1 MSGITTG
8 LSIADE
14 VEQAISAGS
23 AQKCSETIERVTALF
38 LASAERY
45 NDEQIALFGDVF
57 ERLINTIE
65 LRTLADVGA
74 RIALAELSAQL
85 APLPQAPSSVIGR
98 LARHDEIEIAGPVL
112 TESPKL
118 SSEDLVEIAS
128 SRSEKHLI
136 AIAGRW
142 WIQEIVTDTLLAR
155 RFPSVS
161 RRLVDNPG
169 AKLTP
174 AGFAMIVAQAIGDP
188 ELAVA
193 TGIRT
198 DLPKDLR
205 TKLLRGASDTVRT
218 RLLSR
223 APPHLFEEIRSAIVA
238 ASSGVAR
245 EFSREHDF
253 ATAKMLVAKLK
264 KDGRLNEIAVLTFAR
279 QKRYEET
286 VAALAALAMTGVEIV
301 RPLMQSLNSDGILV
315 PCKVAELE
323 WLTVSAILDCRFS
336 TGVTAETELGK
347 LRVQYAEL
355 TADNAARLLKL
366 WSVRAVAP
374 SPRGH

>member
-1 MSGITTG
+1 MSEIDARP
-8 LSIADE
+8 SIADE
-14 VEQAISAGS
+14 VESAVRTGS
-23 AQKCSETIERVTALF
+23 PQKCSETVGRVTALF
-38 LASAERY
+38 LVSAERY

-65 LRTLADVGA
+65 LRALADIGA

-85 APLPQAPSSVIGR
+85 APLPQAPGSVIGR
-98 LARHDEIEIAGPVL
+98 LARHQEIDIARPVL

-118 SSEDLVEIAS
+118 SNDDLVEIA
-128 SRSEKHLI
+128 RCCGEKHLI

-142 WIQEIVTDTLLAR
+142 WLQEIVTDAMLAR

-169 AKLTP
+169 AKMSP
-174 AGFAMIVAQAIGDP
+174 AGFAVIVAQAVGDP

-193 TGIRT
+193 TGIRA
-198 DLPKDLR
+198 DLPKQLR
-205 TKLLRGASDTVRT
+205 TELLRSATDAVRT

-223 APPHLFEEIRSAIVA
+223 APPYLFEEMRAAVA
-238 ASSGVAR
+238 AASGGTER
-245 EFSREHDF
+245 EMSRERDF
-253 ATAKMLVAKLK
+253 GAARQLIAQLRKDDALTEAMLL
-264 KDGRLNEIAVLTFAR
+264 GFAR

-286 VAALAALAMTGVEIV
+286 VAALAALAQTGIEIV

-315 PCKVAELE
+315 PCKVASLRWE
-323 WLTVSAILDCRFS
+323 TVGAILDCRFS
-336 TGVTAETELGK
+336 TGVTAESELVK
-347 LRVQYAEL
+347 LKAQYAEL
-355 TADNAARLLKL
+355 TSENAQRLLKL

-374 SPRGH
+374 SPRAH

>member
-1 MSGITTG
+1 MSGIDTSP
-8 LSIADE
+8 SIADE
-14 VEQAISAGS
+14 VEFAVRTGS
-23 AQKCSETIERVTALF
+23 PEKCSETVGRVTALF

-65 LRTLADVGA
+65 LRALADIGA

-85 APLPQAPSSVIGR
+85 APLPQAPTSVIGR
-98 LARHDEIEIAGPVL
+98 LARHDEIEIARPVL

-118 SSEDLVEIAS
+118 TNDDLVEIA
-128 SRSEKHLI
+128 RIGGEKHLI

-142 WIQEIVTDTLLAR
+142 WLQEIVTDALLAR

-169 AKLTP
+169 AKMSP
-174 AGFAMIVAQAIGDP
+174 AGFAMIVAQAIGDG

-193 TGIRT
+193 TGIRA

-205 TKLLRGASDTVRT
+205 TKLLRGATEAVRT
-218 RLLSR
+218 RLLAR
-223 APPHLFEEIRSAIVA
+223 APPYLFEEIRAAVA
-238 ASSGVAR
+238 AASGGTER
-245 EFSREHDF
+245 ELSRERDF
-253 ATAKMLVAKLK
+253 ATARQLIAQLK
-264 KDGRLNEIAVLTFAR
+264 KDGALTEAMLLGFAR

-286 VAALAALAMTGVEIV
+286 IAAMAALAQTGIEIV

-315 PCKVAELE
+315 PCKVAKLRWE
-323 WLTVSAILDCRFS
+323 TVGAILDCRFS
-336 TGVTAETELGK
+336 TGVTAESELSK
-347 LRVQYAEL
+347 LNRQYDEL
-355 TADNAARLLKL
+355 TSENAQRLLKL
-366 WSVRAVAP
+366 WSVRTVVP
-374 SPRGH
+374 MPRPH

>member
-1 MSGITTG
+1 MSETDAG

-14 VEQAISAGS
+14 VEYAIRTGS
-23 AQKCSETIERVTALF
+23 PQKCSETVGRVTALF

-65 LRTLADVGA
+65 LRALADIGA

-85 APLPQAPSSVIGR
+85 APLSQAPASVIGR
-98 LARHDEIEIAGPVL
+98 LARHEEITIARPVL

-118 SSEDLVEIAS
+118 TGDDLVEIAGS
-128 SRSEKHLI
+128 HGEKHLL

-142 WIQEIVTDTLLAR
+142 WLQEIVTDALLAR

-169 AKLTP
+169 AKMSP
-174 AGFAMIVAQAIGDP
+174 AGFAVIVAQAVGDG

-193 TGIRT
+193 TGIRA
-198 DLPKDLR
+198 DLPRELR
-205 TKLLRGASDTVRT
+205 TRLLLGATDAVRT

-223 APPHLFEEIRSAIVA
+223 APPYLFEEIRAAVA
-238 ASSGVAR
+238 TASTGTER
-245 EFSREHDF
+245 ELSRERDF
-253 ATAKMLVAKLK
+253 AGAKQLIAQLR
-264 KDGRLNEIAVLTFAR
+264 KDGALTEAMLLGFAG

-286 VAALAALAMTGVEIV
+286 VAALAALAQSGIEIV

-315 PCKVAELE
+315 PCKVASLRWE
-323 WLTVSAILDCRFS
+323 TVGAILDCRFS
-336 TGVTAETELGK
+336 TGVTAESELIK
-347 LRVQYAEL
+347 LRSQYEEL
-355 TADNAARLLKL
+355 TSESAQRLLKL

-374 SPRGH
+374 SPRSH